1 LDERFERSHSAPEA
15 LPEENAEDLYE
26 NAPCGYLSTLL
37 DGTLLKVNTTF
48 LSWTGYARQDLVLCK
63 RFLDL
68 LSPGSRIFYETHY
81 APLLHMQGFVRE
93 IAAELICA
101 DGSRLPTLINATL
114 KKDGDGRPLLI
125 RTTVLTA
132 TDRRRYER
140 ELLRER
146 QRAEHA
152 AKVKV
157 DFISMI
163 SHEIRTPLNAILGIG
178 HLLEKS
184 DLTPKQQQLVRVLRT
199 SSDNLLG
206 LINDILDF
214 SKIEAGKV
222 SLEERNC
229 DLGQLVQGIADNLR
243 VKAESKG
250 LAFRIDL
257 DPRLPERVLADP
269 VKIGQVLTNLLGN
282 AIKFTLQGSV
292 ALILTIREQT
302 SDSLAIEFRVA
313 DTGIGI
319 AAERLPH
326 IFEEFIQASYEI
338 GLQYGGTGLGLSIS
352 NKLLGLYGSRLE
364 VESEEGRGTTFF
376 FTLRCR
382 TSPAAGA
389 SPLAAAAPVPTDPRS
404 LAGAKILVADDNEVN
419 VMVLS
424 AFLRKWGVEV
434 DVAANGR
441 QAVDRTAER
450 AYDLVL
456 MDLRMPE
463 MDGYAAT
470 RTIRARADARL
481 PALPILAIST
491 AVRSDQKRDL
501 DAVGF
506 TDFLSK
512 PVDPD
517 ALFAMLVRYIR
528 GPGA

>member
-1 LDERFERSHSAPEA
+1 
-15 LPEENAEDLYE
+15 
-26 NAPCGYLSTLL
+26 
-37 DGTLLKVNTTF
+37 
-48 LSWTGYARQDLVLCK
+48 
-63 RFLDL
+63 
-68 LSPGSRIFYETHY
+68 
-81 APLLHMQGFVRE
+81 
-93 IAAELICA
+93 
-101 DGSRLPTLINATL
+101 
-114 KKDGDGRPLLI
+114 
-125 RTTVLTA
+125 
-132 TDRRRYER
+132 
-140 ELLRER
+140 
-146 QRAEHA
+146 
-152 AKVKV
+152 
-157 DFISMI
+157 
-163 SHEIRTPLNAILGIG
+163 
-178 HLLEKS
+178 
-184 DLTPKQQQLVRVLRT
+184 
-199 SSDNLLG
+199 
-206 LINDILDF
+206 
-214 SKIEAGKV
+214 
-222 SLEERNC
+222 
-229 DLGQLVQGIADNLR
+229 
-243 VKAESKG
+243 
-250 LAFRIDL
+250 
-257 DPRLPERVLADP
+257 
-269 VKIGQVLTNLLGN
+269 
-282 AIKFTLQGSV
+282 
-292 ALILTIREQT
+292 
-302 SDSLAIEFRVA
+302 
-313 DTGIGI
+313 
-319 AAERLPH
+319 
-326 IFEEFIQASYEI
+326 
-338 GLQYGGTGLGLSIS
+338 
-352 NKLLGLYGSRLE
+352 E